1 MRVRSSSVDTEAGPP
16 SRRGTP
22 RPSPQAL
29 AIPIADAVAL
39 LAAVA
44 VGGRWSALAV
54 AYGALTFT
62 ALLITGSQRIRLNAT
77 LGCDVP
83 WLLARLAVP
92 LLLLVAGAAPVLGPG
107 AAPLSRLVA
116 TASVAAILVP
126 LERAVVYAAV
136 RGARRRGRLL
146 GRVLIVGAGEVG
158 VELAKVLRD
167 HPEYGLVPVGFVDT
181 VGVVDGSGNAGRDA
195 AANGNGN
202 GNLRGALPV
211 LADARALGSVV
222 ERERVTSVVIAFGAM
237 GEAELARTMRTCE
250 ALPVEVYV
258 VPRLFDFGI
267 APAGL
272 LADDIWGIPLIRLRR
287 PALRRAARVT
297 KRLFDIV
304 CAGAA
309 LLVCAPVLLAAA
321 VAVRRSSPGPVLFR
335 QLRVGRDGAPF
346 ELLKFRTMVVNDDAD
361 TTWSVDG
368 DERVTRVGQFLRR
381 RFLDELPQL
390 LNVLRGEMSL
400 VGPRPERPYF
410 VHRFAGNVP
419 RYDDR
424 HRVPAGMTGWAQVHG
439 LRGDTPIHD
448 RVRFDNYYI
457 EHWSLWFDLVVLA
470 RTVAW
475 LVTRRR

>member
-1 MRVRSSSVDTEAGPP
+1 MRVRSTIVDIRSRPLPGGAPNP
-16 SRRGTP
+16 SR
-22 RPSPQAL
+22 QAL
-29 AIPIADAVAL
+29 VLPIADAVAL
-39 LAAVA
+39 LAAVTLA
-44 VGGRWSALAV
+44 GRGSALAL
-54 AYGALTFT
+54 AYGALTFI

-92 LLLLVAGAAPVLGPG
+92 LLLLAGVSVLGFE
-107 AAPLSRLVA
+107 AASLPWLAA
-116 TASVAAILVP
+116 TASAAAVLVP
-126 LERAVVYAAV
+126 LARAVVFAAV
-136 RGARRRGRLL
+136 RAARRRGRLL

-158 VELAKVLRD
+158 VELAKVLRE
-167 HPEYGLVPVGFVDT
+167 HPEYGLEPVGFVDAAEA
-181 VGVVDGSGNAGRDA
+181 VHAGGSANGA
-195 AANGNGN
+195 AANGDGLHHAAMPVIADVRA
-202 GNLRGALPV
+202 LRGA
-211 LADARALGSVV
+211 V
-222 ERERVTSVVIAFGAM
+222 ERERATSVVIAFGAM
-237 GEAELARTMRTCE
+237 GEAELAYAMRTCE

-287 PALRRAARVT
+287 PALRPAARAAKRVV
-297 KRLFDIV
+297 DVV
-304 CAGAA
+304 CAGAG
-309 LLVCAPVLLAAA
+309 LLVCAPVMLAAA
-321 VAVRRSSPGPVLFR
+321 VAVRRSSPGPILFR
-335 QLRVGRDGAPF
+335 QLRIGRNGAPF
-346 ELLKFRTMVVNDDAD
+346 KLLKFRTMVVNDDAD

-368 DERVTRVGQFLRR
+368 DERVTRVGRFLRR

-390 LNVLRGEMSL
+390 LNVLRGDMSL

-410 VHRFAGNVP
+410 AHRFAGNVP

-457 EHWSLWFDLVVLA
+457 EHWSLWLDVVVLV
-470 RTVAW
+470 RTVAS
-475 LVTRRR
+475 VIGRRW